1 MKPVLAAPARRAR
14 RGNYVMLLAA
24 AVTVALGLGAFAI
37 DIPYRLMSQGQAQ
50 GVADAAAHAALVT
63 LRRSGDVNAASSVAQ
78 ALVAKNGVA
87 GVTPDVLNMQFGSWD
102 DTQAVPVFTEG
113 GSHPNAVSMQ
123 VGRTDGS
130 AVDYL
135 FVKIIG
141 YTTFDVSCHSVAAS
155 RSAQVAFVLDVSPSW
170 TQADFASARNGMVA
184 AFDKLAASASP
195 GDVVS
200 LTVYNSRYAWTVT
213 PWTSLADAMDAA
225 TVRAQ
230 WAALNVASRAGEDAD
245 ATDAVECT
253 YNTGGSEDDFSSP
266 VAGGCYP
273 DMPRAYVDEAGA
285 DPSVGLRNAEAL
297 YGASS
302 ATSRFRAVVLITGHN
317 PEAVPA
323 AAGTQ
328 RTLDSYSET
337 RWPEFA
343 GDADHAL
350 AAIRTDSIS
359 SAGRL
364 WSSWSAH
371 TWVVALNADD
381 SMFASTAQGDGYA
394 VQSSSA
400 SDASRILREI
410 VAELPIAVV
419 E

>member
-50 GVADAAAHAALVT
+50 GVADAAAHAALVA
-63 LRRSGDVNAASSVAQ
+63 LRRGADESTATAAAQSV
-78 ALVAKNGVA
+78 VAANGVA
-87 GVTPDVLNMQFGSWD
+87 GVAPDVLDIQFGAWD
-102 DTQAVPVFTEG
+102 DTQAVPVFSEG

-135 FVKIIG
+135 FAKIIG
-141 YTTFDVSCHSVAAS
+141 YTTFDVSCTAVAAS

-170 TQADFASARNGMVA
+170 TQADFAAARAGLLDA
-184 AFDKLAASASP
+184 LDRLSASASP

-200 LTVYNSRYAWTVT
+200 LTVYNSRYAWTVS
-213 PWTSLADAMDAA
+213 PWTSLADAMDVS
-225 TVRAQ
+225 TMRAQ
-230 WAALNVASRAGEDAD
+230 WAGLNVASRAGVDAD
-245 ATDAVECT
+245 AADTTECT
-253 YNTGGSEDDFSSP
+253 YNTGGSQDDFTDP
-266 VAGGCYP
+266 VVGGCYP
-273 DMPRAYVDEAGA
+273 TMPRAYVDEAGA

-297 YGASS
+297 YGSSS
-302 ATSRFRAVVLITGHN
+302 AVSRFRSVVLITGHN
-317 PEAVPA
+317 PAAVPSD
-323 AAGTQ
+323 AGTQ
-328 RTLDSYSET
+328 RAADSYSEA

-343 GDADHAL
+343 GDADHSL
-350 AAIRTDSIS
+350 DAIRTDSVA

-381 SMFASTAQGDGYA
+381 AMFASTAQGDGYA
-394 VQSSSA
+394 VQSSNA